1 MKFNAIAF
9 VVLWSTATAVSAQ
22 TLTLAQAV
30 EQVTQR
36 YPLIKSKEAKLQ
48 ASIYNTQN
56 QKGNYFPDLT
66 FGAQQS
72 YGTINAQNGP
82 LYAYGGLGSA
92 STSMP
97 LAEQNWNAAFGSLY
111 FANVNWNVFSF
122 GKTRQEVEY
131 SEYSCKSIR

>member
-1 MKFNAIAF
+1 MG
-9 VVLWSTATAVSAQ
+9 TASVASAQ
-22 TLTLAQAV
+22 ILTLEQTI

-36 YPLIKSKEAKLQ
+36 YPLLKSKEAKLQ
-48 ASIYNTQN
+48 ASIFHIQN

-92 STSMP
+92 ATSMP
-97 LAEQNWNAAFGSLY
+97 LVEQNWNAAFGSLY
-111 FANVNWNVFSF
+111 FANVNWNLFSLVRRVK
-122 GKTRQEVEY
+122 G
-131 SEYSCKSIR
+131 